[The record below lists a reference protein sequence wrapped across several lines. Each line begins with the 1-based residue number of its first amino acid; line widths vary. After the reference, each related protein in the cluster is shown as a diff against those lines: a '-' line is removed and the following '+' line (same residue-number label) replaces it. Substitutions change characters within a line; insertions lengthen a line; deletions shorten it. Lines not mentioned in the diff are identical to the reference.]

1 MGNLNQL
8 IGIVENLENDF
19 SFLDKDNPI
28 SVDLMKDRAFML
40 LPLILVSK
48 NEPKNVSSRLIYEVL
63 EDRVAKIISQFQLT

>member
-8 IGIVENLENDF
+8 IGRVENLENDF

-40 LPLILVSK
+40 LPLILV
-48 NEPKNVSSRLIYEVL
+48 VL
-63 EDRVAKIISQFQLT
+63 PRI